1 MLAKNQMERV
11 LRGRRAS
18 SKLPEMIDLVLSR
31 PLVTT
36 GMIQAELKVSRQGAL
51 DLVGAF
57 SLREITSRG
66 RFRAWGVL

>member
-11 LRGRRAS
+11 LRGCRAS

-36 GMIQAELKVSRQGAL
+36 GMIQAALKVSRQGAL

-57 SLREITSRG
+57 RLRGITSRG
-66 RFRAWGVL
+66 RFRASGVL

>member
-1 MLAKNQMERV
+1 MVGLKEHDRLMLAKNQMERV

-36 GMIQAELKVSRQGAL
+36 GMIQAAL
-51 DLVGAF
+51 ILCSFG
-57 SLREITSRG
+57 
-66 RFRAWGVL
+66 